1 MAIRFSL
8 YWNRMLY
15 GPWSNVLRNNI
26 RIYIICLICLVLVAA
41 TKSERYVKDN
51 QFNSS
56 SPRLHVKVDPKFKYL
71 RSLDYTIEQQSPDN
85 LRLVSYETKSYV
97 FADVLNNQLK
107 KAMYIQIRREQT
119 KYVGNLLGDAKA
131 NLKSG
136 LCSRGGEEYICF
148 TRIIF
153 LSLNEPIA
161 KFISGQGYGLPA
173 CVMARTYARVDSTM
187 GNYLVVMTYLENLP
201 HSGLS
206 CESWL
211 VENQLTTEHEQYIEL
226 FDRNCKA
233 SFTIIK
239 EESDK
244 PGIRRLLGG

>member
-1 MAIRFSL
+1 MRD
-8 YWNRMLY
+8 N
-15 GPWSNVLRNNI
+15 
-26 RIYIICLICLVLVAA
+26 IYIYLICLTCLVLVAA

-56 SPRLHVKVDPKFKYL
+56 SPKLHVKVDPKFKYL
-71 RSLDYTIEQQSPDN
+71 GSLDYTIEQQSPDN

-107 KAMYIQIRREQT
+107 KAMYIQLRREQT
-119 KYVGNLLGDAKA
+119 KYVGNLLGDARA

-136 LCSRGGEEYICF
+136 ICSLGNKEYTCF

-161 KFISGQGYGLPA
+161 KFISGQGYGLPE
-173 CVMARTYARVDSTM
+173 CVLARTYARADS
-187 GNYLVVMTYLENLP
+187 GENIYLVVITYFENLSD
-201 HSGLS
+201 SGLS
-206 CESWL
+206 CESWQS
-211 VENQLTTEHEQYIEL
+211 EEQLTDEHKQYLER
-226 FDRNCKA
+226 FERNCKA

-239 EESDK
+239 KESDK

>member
-1 MAIRFSL
+1 M
-8 YWNRMLY
+8 
-15 GPWSNVLRNNI
+15 RNNI
-26 RIYIICLICLVLVAA
+26 HIYIICLTCFLIVAA

-51 QFNSS
+51 EFNSS
-56 SPRLHVKVDPKFKYL
+56 SPKLHVKVDPKFKYL
-71 RSLDYTIEQQSPDN
+71 GPLDYTVEQQSPDN

-97 FADVLNNQLK
+97 FADAVNDQLK
-107 KAMYIQIRREQT
+107 KAIYIQIRREQT

-136 LCSRGGEEYICF
+136 LCSLGGEEYACF
-148 TRIIF
+148 TRLIF
-153 LSLNEPIA
+153 LSPDEPIA
-161 KFISGQGYGLPA
+161 KFISEQGYGRPT

-201 HSGLS
+201 PSGLS

-239 EESDK
+239 KESDK